1 VVPTGSNQLSKGVAL
16 PPTEPGG
23 TNAAAVPISNSQ
35 VPKHEQL
42 RAIILNLAKSE
53 FGPGARL
60 PSERALMDA
69 YGVSRITVRAA
80 IGRLVTEGH
89 LVRVPAKGTFVSD
102 SAVQSTLH
110 LASFTQE
117 MEGQGHTPST
127 VVLTAES
134 ATAPADTADA
144 LGLAPGTDAIHLR
157 RLRLADGRPVSVDD
171 AWYHPQHASGLLE
184 IDLTG
189 SVYKALAAE
198 FGHEIDRARQTVRAE
213 GAPAD
218 VGVLLGT
225 GTGAPVLFFDRTSYS
240 GDLAIEHSRSWYRSD
255 RYSLSMEV
263 RL

>member
-1 VVPTGSNQLSKGVAL
+1 MPTARPSTAPASQVH
-16 PPTEPGG
+16 
-23 TNAAAVPISNSQ
+23 ISNTQ

-42 RAIILNLAKSE
+42 RSIILKVAKE
-53 FGPGARL
+53 ELEPGARL

-89 LVRVPAKGTFVSD
+89 LVRVPAKGTFVAD

-117 MEGQGHTPST
+117 MEAQGHTPST
-127 VVLTAES
+127 VVLLAEL
-134 ATAPADTADA
+134 AAAPEDTADA
-144 LGLAPGTDAIHLR
+144 LGLSRGAEAIHLR

-171 AWYHPQHASGLLE
+171 AWYNPEHASGLLD

-189 SVYKALAAE
+189 SVYKALAAQ
-198 FGHEIDRARQTVRAE
+198 FGKEINRARQTVRAE

-218 VGVLLGT
+218 VGALLGT

-240 GDLAIEHSRSWYRSD
+240 GQLAIEHTRSWYRSD
-255 RYSLSMEV
+255 RYSLNMEV